1 MIEIKIAVTDE
12 EIKKCFPV
20 MQQLRPH
27 IKDAETFLRRVKSQQ
42 NNSGYFLAYL
52 QDNNNVK
59 SCAGFIFAEKLFSGR
74 MMYVDDLVSDE
85 GERSKGYG
93 DKLFDWLVN
102 HAKENNCDQLHLDSG
117 VHRHGAHRFY
127 LRKRMDITSY
137 HFVLKLTD
145 NF

>member
-1 MIEIKIAVTDE
+1 MIKIKIDVTDE
-12 EIKKCFPV
+12 EIKNCFPV

-27 IKDAETFLRRVKSQQ
+27 IKDAETFLRRVKDQQ
-42 NNSGYFLAYL
+42 KNSGYFLAYL